1 MSDERFTEGKR
12 AFEEITGVPAS
23 AFLDSLATT
32 APELGRFVMEWEFA
46 DVYGQTRLDARL
58 REAVMIAA
66 CAARGATAAGVLRL
80 RVGSALRAGLTRR
93 EIADICVQTG
103 IIAGVP
109 SALAA
114 LQIAGEVFAGTPEE

>member
-1 MSDERFTEGKR
+1 MADERFTEGKR

-58 REAVMIAA
+58 REAVMIAS

-80 RVGSALRAGLTRR
+80 RIGSALRAGLTRR

-109 SALAA
+109 AALSA